1 MGGWQ
6 GRDDLPGSSAK
17 TPRVYLSGP
26 DRRGAISA
34 RRRDERAEHR
44 DDRGVVALA
53 PAARDAGD
61 EELTVQRGGEQRRAR
76 RVPDL
81 EHQLD
86 VLEMLGEL
94 ALGLEPI
101 GEHALALDVH
111 RARVGRPVLQHRE
124 QIGPVEPWRS
134 PNSNPS
140 ASASRL
146 RPSTRLTTSFARAP
160 APWPPTWCA
169 RRAMA
174 SKIGRQR
181 SKTGRSPPTTTG
193 ASRRRACPLD
203 PATGAS
209 SIAIPRRASSP
220 ASAAEASGWI
230 VLQSTTISPGPA
242 ASSAPSG
249 PSRASRT
256 MSAVMRQVSTIAAPR
271 AASAGEPAA
280 TPPRATCSRTRRGA
294 TS

>member
-17 TPRVYLSGP
+17 TPRVYLSEP

-53 PAARDAGD
+53 PAARDPGD

-94 ALGLEPI
+94 ALGLEAV

-111 RARVGRPVLQHRE
+111 RARGGRAGVCAPPPPPPPRR
-124 QIGPVEPWRS
+124 GR
-134 PNSNPS
+134 
-140 ASASRL
+140 
-146 RPSTRLTTSFARAP
+146 RP
-160 APWPPTWCA
+160 
-169 RRAMA
+169 
-174 SKIGRQR
+174 
-181 SKTGRSPPTTTG
+181 RSPP
-193 ASRRRACPLD
+193 
-203 PATGAS
+203 
-209 SIAIPRRASSP
+209 PR
-220 ASAAEASGWI
+220 
-230 VLQSTTISPGPA
+230 GPA
-242 ASSAPSG
+242 RPGRAPGG
-249 PSRASRT
+249 P
-256 MSAVMRQVSTIAAPR
+256 Q
-271 AASAGEPAA
+271 
-280 TPPRATCSRTRRGA
+280 TPPPPGGGA
-294 TS
+294 G